1 MMGLNEIVI
10 REMERL
16 RQRDLTPE
24 EIRLLLL
31 ANVIEEGI
39 LEAEKPTAAAA

>member
-1 MMGLNEIVI
+1 MVGLNESVI

-16 RQRDLTPE
+16 LQRELTPE

-31 ANVIEEGI
+31 ANVVEEGI
-39 LEAEKPTAAAA
+39 LEAEKPSPLAV